1 MEDKIVELI
10 IYILKEIKTLEI
22 NLQDVDTRKLEKLG
36 YSKSEMNVAFSW
48 LFDKLC
54 LRDLGLGS
62 LDETPHSFRIL
73 HEVEKLAISPDA
85 YGYLIQLRELNIIS
99 ESYIEDIIDK
109 IMMTQSHPIELDE
122 MKEIVSSFIF
132 VTDENILK
140 RVSSYENETE
150 N

>member
-1 MEDKIVELI
+1 MQDKIVELI

-22 NLQDVDTRKLEKLG
+22 NLQDVDTRNLEKLG
-36 YSKSEMNVAFSW
+36 YSKSEMNVAFNW

-62 LDETPHSFRIL
+62 LNETPHSFRIL
-73 HEVEKLAISPDA
+73 HDVEKLAISPEA

-109 IMMTQSHPIELDE
+109 IMMTQSHPIELEE

-132 VTDENILK
+132 DADENILQ
-140 RVSSYENETE
+140 RVSSYNNETE